1 MRGSLTPN
9 SPARRGRGV
18 LPPAKPCSL
27 VNSVNVA
34 FARTL
39 VTARRRSLHK
49 VVILS
54 ATMAVWLG
62 AGAAAV
68 DAQQWRGRLFTRVQ
82 YVDAQPLRADSVPI
96 DQTTG
101 TGRQRLFGET
111 TVACE
116 PAANHC
122 FFYTSDPVVSTAPV
136 VQDFDLNVWGFGVE
150 GLRVYVNTRLRTALG
165 DEEFWPR
172 TDDHFDLLSGYVEL
186 RRARYQVRVGRDYQ
200 VTGLGYYGY
209 DGGSVRLRFGSTNA
223 VEFEAYGGWGLER
236 GIPETATSKALA
248 SLEEFQARERNLL
261 LGFRASARPA
271 RGTSIEA
278 VYQREIDKS
287 WENIASE
294 RVGLDATYYPSAK
307 VSFQGHADYDL
318 ATGWWGKAGAT
329 VGWSPASRV
338 YVEGRVFR
346 YRPVF
351 SLQTIWVV
359 FTPVPYTGYGAT
371 VGLRPLSNLSV
382 RLSGE
387 RHDYAATDAEVFFQS
402 VTDRTWRAS
411 TAVSWQPKDKWSVDG
426 TFTLNY
432 AAGSALNAGD
442 LRVSYRPSSDLI
454 LGAST
459 SAFQQL
465 GEYRVGDG
473 RVFSGGA
480 NFQWR
485 NDLATLRGSID
496 RYRHDRRNVD
506 VPQPDWSQTRA
517 SLGLMFY
524 VGSEPGR
531 AR

>member
-1 MRGSLTPN
+1 
-9 SPARRGRGV
+9 
-18 LPPAKPCSL
+18 L
-27 VNSVNVA
+27 VNAVNVA
-34 FARTL
+34 HLARTL
-39 VTARRRSLHK
+39 IEALRERSHK

-54 ATMAVWLG
+54 AAMAVWLG
-62 AGAAAV
+62 GGVAAV
-68 DAQQWRGRLFTRVQ
+68 QAQQWRGRFFTRVQ

-111 TVACE
+111 TVSCG
-116 PAANHC
+116 PAASHC

-136 VQDFDLNVWGFGVE
+136 TQDFDLNVWGFGVE
-150 GLRVYVNTRLRTALG
+150 GLRVYVNTRLRAALG
-165 DEEFWPR
+165 NEEFWPR
-172 TDDHFDLLSGYVEL
+172 ADDHFDLLNGYVEL
-186 RRARYQVRVGRDYQ
+186 RRARYRVRVGRDYQ

-209 DGGSVRLRFGSTNA
+209 DGGSVQLRFGSTKA

-248 SLEEFQARERNLL
+248 SLEEFQAQERNLL

-278 VYQREIDKS
+278 VYQREIDTS

-294 RVGLDATYYPSAK
+294 RVGVDATYYPSAK

-371 VGLRPLSNLSV
+371 VGLRPLSNLSM

-387 RHDYAATDAEVFFQS
+387 RHDYAEVLSQS

-411 TAVSWQPKDKWSVDG
+411 TGVTWQPKDKWSVDG

-432 AAGSALNAGD
+432 TAGSALNAGD
-442 LRVSYRPSSDLI
+442 LRVSYRHSDNLT

-459 SAFQQL
+459 SAFQQV

-480 NFQWR
+480 NFRWR
-485 NDLATLRGSID
+485 RDLATVWGSID
-496 RYRHDRRNVD
+496 WYRHDRRNVD

-517 SLGLMFY
+517 SLGLTFY

>member
-1 MRGSLTPN
+1 MN
-9 SPARRGRGV
+9 A
-18 LPPAKPCSL
+18 
-27 VNSVNVA
+27 VNVA
-34 FARTL
+34 HLARTL
-39 VTARRRSLHK
+39 IEALRGRSHTVVTLSVATFVSLSWS
-49 VVILS
+49 VD
-54 ATMAVWLG
+54 
-62 AGAAAV
+62 AAQ
-68 DAQQWRGRLFTRVQ
+68 AQQWRGRFFTRVQ
-82 YVDAQPLRADSVPI
+82 YVDAQPFQLDSVSI
-96 DQTTG
+96 DSTTG
-101 TGRQRLFGET
+101 TGRQRLWGRT

-116 PAANHC
+116 APTGQC
-122 FFYTSDPVVSTAPV
+122 YFYESAEVVSTAPV
-136 VQDFDLNVWGFGVE
+136 IQDIDFNVWGFGVE
-150 GLRVYVNTRLRTALG
+150 GLRAYVNTRLRAALG
-165 DEEFWPR
+165 NEEFWPR
-172 TDDHFDLLSGYVEL
+172 TDDHFDLLNGYVEL
-186 RRARYQVRVGRDYQ
+186 RRAKYQVRVGRDYQ

-209 DGGSVRLRFGSTNA
+209 DGGSVRLRFGSTKA
-223 VEFEAYGGWGLER
+223 IELEAYGGFGLER
-236 GIPETATSKALA
+236 GIPEPVNSKALE
-248 SLEEFQARERNLL
+248 SLGDFQPRERNLL

-278 VYQREIDKS
+278 VYQREIDKSWENIASERVGIDKS

-329 VGWSPASRV
+329 VGWSPVSRV
-338 YVEGRVFR
+338 YLEGRVFR

-371 VGLRPLSNLSV
+371 VGLRPLSNLSL

-387 RHDYAATDAEVFFQS
+387 RHDYAETDAEVYFQS

-411 TAVSWQPKDKWSVDG
+411 TGVSWQPMDKWSVDG
-426 TFTLNY
+426 NFTLNY
-432 AAGSALNAGD
+432 TAGSALNAGD
-442 LRVSYRPSSDLI
+442 LRVTYRHNDDLTF
-454 LGAST
+454 GAST
-459 SAFQQL
+459 SAFQQV

-485 NDLATLRGSID
+485 TDLATVWGSID

-506 VPQPDWSQTRA
+506 VPQPDWTQTRA
-517 SLGLMFY
+517 SFGLTFY

>member
-1 MRGSLTPN
+1 M
-9 SPARRGRGV
+9 
-18 LPPAKPCSL
+18 
-27 VNSVNVA
+27 VNAVNTA
-34 FARTL
+34 HLARTL
-39 VTARRRSLHK
+39 IEALRERSHTVVT
-49 VVILS
+49 LS
-54 ATMAVWLG
+54 VATFALLGWSVEAVQ
-62 AGAAAV
+62 
-68 DAQQWRGRLFTRVQ
+68 AQQWRGRFFTRVQ
-82 YVDAQPLRADSVPI
+82 YVDAQPFRLDSIPI
-96 DQTTG
+96 DSTTG
-101 TGRQRLFGET
+101 TGRQRLWGRT

-116 PAANHC
+116 PAASQC
-122 FFYTSDPVVSTAPV
+122 FFYESAEVVSTAPV
-136 VQDFDLNVWGFGVE
+136 VQDIDFNVWGFGVE

-165 DEEFWPR
+165 NEEFWPR
-172 TDDHFDLLSGYVEL
+172 TDDHFDLLNGYVEL

-223 VEFEAYGGWGLER
+223 VELEAYGGWGLER

-271 RGTSIEA
+271 RGISIEA

-294 RVGLDATYYPSAK
+294 RVGVDATYYPSAK

-411 TAVSWQPKDKWSVDG
+411 TGVSWQPKDKWSVDG

-432 AAGSALNAGD
+432 TAGSALNAGD
-442 LRVSYRPSSDLI
+442 LRVSYRPSHDLT

-459 SAFQQL
+459 SAFQQV

-473 RVFSGGA
+473 RVFSGGV

-485 NDLATLRGSID
+485 TDLATVWGSID

-517 SLGLMFY
+517 SFGLTFY
-524 VGSEPGR
+524 AGSEPGR

>member
-1 MRGSLTPN
+1 M
-9 SPARRGRGV
+9 
-18 LPPAKPCSL
+18 
-27 VNSVNVA
+27 NVA

-39 VTARRRSLHK
+39 IEALRERSHTVVT
-49 VVILS
+49 LS
-54 ATMAVWLG
+54 VATFALLG
-62 AGAAAV
+62 WSVEAAQ
-68 DAQQWRGRLFTRVQ
+68 AQQWRGRFFTRVQ
-82 YVDAQPLRADSVPI
+82 YVDAQPFRLDSVPI
-96 DQTTG
+96 DSATG
-101 TGRQRLFGET
+101 AGRQRLWGRT

-136 VQDFDLNVWGFGVE
+136 IQDFDLNIWGFGVE
-150 GLRVYVNTRLRTALG
+150 GLRAYVNTRFRTALG

-172 TDDHFDLLSGYVEL
+172 TDDHFDLLNGYLEL
-186 RRARYQVRVGRDYQ
+186 RRASYRVRVGRDYQ

-209 DGGSVRLRFGSTNA
+209 DGGSVEIRLGSTNP

-261 LGFRASARPA
+261 LGFRASVRPA

-294 RVGLDATYYPSAK
+294 RVAVDATYYPSAK

-351 SLQTIWVV
+351 SLQTIWAV

-382 RLSGE
+382 RVSGE
-387 RHDYAATDAEVFFQS
+387 RHDYAETDAEVFFQS
-402 VTDRTWRAS
+402 VTERTWRAS
-411 TAVSWQPKDKWSVDG
+411 TGVSWQPKDKWSVDG

-432 AAGSALNAGD
+432 TAGSALNAGD
-442 LRVSYRPSSDLI
+442 LRVSYRPRDNLT

-459 SAFQQL
+459 SAFQQV

-473 RVFSGGA
+473 RVFSAGA

-485 NDLATLRGSID
+485 SDLATVWGSID

-506 VPQPDWSQTRA
+506 VLQPDWSQTRA
-517 SLGLMFY
+517 SLGLTFY